1 MKDFFNLILEIIDLI
16 NIMIKVKINLLKSL
30 IEVVLLRNKIIWLQ
44 VFKDFYLKIN
54 V

>member
-30 IEVVLLRNKIIWLQ
+30 IEVVLLRNKII
-44 VFKDFYLKIN
+44 
-54 V
+54 